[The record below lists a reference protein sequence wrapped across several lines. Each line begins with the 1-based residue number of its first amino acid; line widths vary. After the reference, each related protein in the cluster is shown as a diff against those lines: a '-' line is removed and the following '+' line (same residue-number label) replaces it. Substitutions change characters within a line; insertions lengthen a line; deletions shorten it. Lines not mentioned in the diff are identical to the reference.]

1 MSKESKHYVKNA
13 DFLEALIK
21 YREACEKA
29 KESNQEE
36 PPIPNYIGE
45 CFFKIA
51 EHLSRKPNKKRLH

>member
-29 KESNQEE
+29 KEMLDDNEPFPSHEE
-36 PPIPNYIGE
+36 HRE
-45 CFFKIA
+45 
-51 EHLSRKPNKKRLH
+51 EVDE